1 MDRTRESTAC
11 GLVRS
16 PVRELPALHQIVL
29 PTPWDVGPVQ
39 IYLLEGDPLT
49 LVDTGVR
56 SAESRMVLEG
66 ALDELGY
73 GLADVRRVVLTHY
86 HGDHLGQVQTIR
98 DCGPGLEL
106 LAHEEDAEMC
116 DFFSAE
122 RDERIED
129 TEALFREYGVAP
141 DLLARQTTMRR
152 RWATQDPLCDASR
165 VDVRLR
171 HGDCVAQKGL
181 GLEVLHAPGHTAGH
195 ILLYEEHSGV
205 LLTGDHVM
213 GNAVPYTDNFLL
225 EESPDPADA
234 LRRKPRFRGLPH
246 YMESLRRLR
255 GGSFRTILPA
265 HGGIID
271 RPARAIDDALLFY
284 EVRVQRIERALRR
297 LADAGGAVTAWEIW
311 QKLFP
316 KADSVTQMRTRMLM
330 VIGGLDVL
338 EDERRLIVRRRQ
350 DGVLTFEPRSR

>member
-1 MDRTRESTAC
+1 MARTRESTAY

-56 SAESRMVLEG
+56 NAESRTVLEG

-73 GLADVRRVVLTHY
+73 GLADVGRIVLTHY
-86 HGDHLGQVQTIR
+86 HGDHLGQAQTIR
-98 DCGPGLEL
+98 ECGPGLDL
-106 LAHEEDAEMC
+106 LAHEDDAEMC
-116 DFFSAE
+116 ESFSAE

-129 TEALFREYGVAP
+129 TETLFREYGVDP
-141 DLLARQTTMRR
+141 ELLARQTAMRR
-152 RWATQDPLCDASR
+152 RWVAEDPLCDASR

-171 HGDCVAQKGL
+171 QGDCIAQKGC
-181 GLEVLHAPGHTAGH
+181 GLEVIHAPGHTAGH
-195 ILLYEEHSGV
+195 ILLYEEQSGV
-205 LLTGDHVM
+205 LITGDHVM
-213 GNAVPYTDNFLL
+213 GNAVPFTDNFVLD
-225 EESPDPADA
+225 ESPDPADA
-234 LRRKPRFRGLPH
+234 LRRRPRFRGLPH

-271 RPARAIDDALLFY
+271 RPARAIDGALLFY

-297 LADAGGAVTAWEIW
+297 LADARGGVTAWEVW

-316 KADSVTQMRTRMLM
+316 KADPLTQMRTRMLM

-338 EDERRLIVRRRQ
+338 EDDGRLAVQRRH
-350 DGVLTFEPRSR
+350 DGVLTFEPV